1 MSDLNTVFIADV
13 LGYIASLC
21 FTLHYIPQTYH
32 NWKRKNMFGFS
43 ALGVII
49 KLVGAAF
56 LAVNSYFLL
65 QPTSVVLYGF
75 FNVAQHSF
83 FIIQF
88 ALYPSKMEKLDD
100 ETTVNAEPGDVAPI
114 PNTESNA
121 VASNSNALEDRF
133 RGNSSYL
140 FWLLF
145 PLVPLF
151 FAFSFPASLDLTSY
165 IKPLSQVLSQIPQL
179 VECVKYRTTSAISF
193 LSVHLGL
200 IGGLCG
206 LYMCYVFA
214 LPFSLWLIYVDAI
227 VLQALSFYALAFWYK
242 ETIWTL

>member
-1 MSDLNTVFIADV
+1 MSDLSSVFLADV

-21 FTLHYIPQTYH
+21 FTLHYIPQTFH

-49 KLVGAAF
+49 KLIGAAF
-56 LAVNSYFLL
+56 LAVNSYFLG

-83 FIIQF
+83 FMIQF
-88 ALYPSKMEKLDD
+88 GIYPSKMEREGEEK
-100 ETTVNAEPGDVAPI
+100 ETTKDELAV
-114 PNTESNA
+114 TESNA
-121 VASNSNALEDRF
+121 VINAPPSEERF
-133 RGNSSYL
+133 RGNVTYFL
-140 FWLLF
+140 WLLF

-151 FAFSFPASLDLTSY
+151 FAIMFPSTLDMTSY
-165 IKPLSQVLSQIPQL
+165 VKPLSQILSQIPQL